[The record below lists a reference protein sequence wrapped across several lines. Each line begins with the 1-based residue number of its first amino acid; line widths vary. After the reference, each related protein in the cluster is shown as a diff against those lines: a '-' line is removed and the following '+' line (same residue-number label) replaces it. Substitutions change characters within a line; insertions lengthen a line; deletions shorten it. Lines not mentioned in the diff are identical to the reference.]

1 MENEHEEEESRKRK
15 VLCDSFRDL
24 SGKLNYPACERLLR
38 SAMAE
43 DPHSPVPHNLM
54 GVLLEYQ
61 NDHLAAMKH
70 FRAAWALE
78 PTYLP
83 ARLNLEHY
91 SSLTLRGPYLID
103 EGDSTAAENKDTY
116 KIEYDE
122 QGIGHVLKRQGE
134 LD

>member
-1 MENEHEEEESRKRK
+1 MENEYEDEERRNRK

-24 SGKLNYPACERLLR
+24 SERLNYTACERLLR

-43 DPHSPVPHNLM
+43 YPHSPVPHNLM

-61 NDHLAAMKH
+61 NNHPAAMKH
-70 FRAAWALE
+70 FRAAWALD

-91 SSLTLRGPYLID
+91 SSLILRGPYLID
-103 EGDSTAAENKDTY
+103 EGDCMAAETRDPY

-122 QGIGHVLKRQGE
+122 HGIGHVLKRQGE
-134 LD
+134 PD